1 MKAAGAFALLFL
13 PAFAFAAAHANSLQT
28 RPIDSTR
35 SQAQFSVRKLWFAH
49 VRGTFPELHGTL
61 RRIGTAVGADLVE
74 VDATLDVD
82 ALEME
87 DPDHRA
93 RALGPDFFAS
103 ARYPWVRFDSDPFPL
118 AELVTG
124 GTVSGMLTLHGE
136 RHPVP
141 LTLEAS
147 TCPRQPLACVIR
159 VHGSIERSKFGMHG
173 LRGVLSDQVEL
184 DLRIALSGDR
194 P

>member
-1 MKAAGAFALLFL
+1 MKAAWFLAWLLL
-13 PAFAFAAAHANSLQT
+13 PGLASAAARVPNLQT
-28 RPIDSTR
+28 WPIDPAR
-35 SQAQFSVRKLWFAH
+35 SQAQFSVRKLWLAH
-49 VRGTFPELHGTL
+49 ERGTFPELRGTL
-61 RRIGTAVGADLVE
+61 RRIETSNGAELVE
-74 VDATLDVD
+74 VDATLDVSR
-82 ALEME
+82 LEMD

-93 RALGPDFFAS
+93 RALGADFFDQANH
-103 ARYPWVRFDSDPFPL
+103 PWIRFDSDPFPL
-118 AELVTG
+118 TELVTG

-141 LTLEAS
+141 LTLQAS

-159 VHGSIERSKFGMHG
+159 VRGTIERSMFGMRD
-173 LRGVLSDQVEL
+173 LRGVLSDKVEL

>member
-1 MKAAGAFALLFL
+1 MKAAWVLPLLLLPGLAL
-13 PAFAFAAAHANSLQT
+13 AAAQTPNLQT
-28 RPIDSTR
+28 WPIDPSR
-35 SQAQFSVRKLWFAH
+35 SQVQFSVRKLWFAH
-49 VRGTFPELHGTL
+49 ERGIFPELHGTL
-61 RRIGTAVGADLVE
+61 RRIETPNGAELVE
-74 VDATLDVD
+74 VDATLDVTR
-82 ALEME
+82 LEMD

-93 RALGPDFFAS
+93 RALGPDFFDQAH
-103 ARYPWVRFDSDPFPL
+103 YPWIRFDSDPFPV

-124 GTVSGMLTLHGE
+124 GAVSGMLTLHGE

-159 VHGSIERSKFGMHG
+159 ARGTIERSMFGMRH
-173 LRGVLSDQVEL
+173 LRGVLSDKVEL
-184 DLRIALSGDR
+184 DLRIALSVDR